1 MENHFAKFPVLQI
14 KRLILRAIKN
24 DDAQAIF
31 EMRANVLVN
40 SFIARPQMKSIE
52 AAQNLVHATRQR
64 FTEKQAM
71 GWAGVLRDQVKI
83 IGTCGFNNFDFP
95 NKHAEIG
102 GEMATEYWGKGIAQE
117 AFEAIIAFGQNE
129 LNLQTIEAKVSPE
142 NRSAIALIMNY
153 GFEKEAHFKN
163 RIFFEGKFLAMAVY
177 TLHKK

>member
-1 MENHFAKFPVLQI
+1 MENHFVKFPVLQT
-14 KRLILRAIKN
+14 KRLLLRAIEN

-31 EMRANVLVN
+31 EMRANALVN
-40 SFIARPQMKSIE
+40 SFIARPQMQDFE
-52 AAQNLVHATRQR
+52 AAVKLVESTKLRYSDRQG
-64 FTEKQAM
+64 M
-71 GWAGVLRDQVKI
+71 GWAGMLRDQVKI
-83 IGTCGFNNFDFP
+83 IGTCGFNNFEFP

-129 LNLQTIEAKVSPE
+129 LDLQTIEAKVSPE
-142 NRSAIALIMNY
+142 NRSAIALLTNY

-163 RIFFEGKFLAMAVY
+163 RVLFEGKFLDMAVY